1 MKIKRIYYLYIQAY
15 IFNYINHTNIKLY
28 DRGNSLRKKKKCN
41 NVTIRRVKKNL
52 KKPMFFF
59 NTKPYYHCH

>member
-28 DRGNSLRKKKKCN
+28 DRGNSLREKKGN
-41 NVTIRRVKKNL
+41 NITIRRVKKNL
-52 KKPMFFF
+52 KKPMFFSF
-59 NTKPYYHCH
+59 